1 MSKGG
6 KANMEATVEQMENI
20 GDMATRKKNLPKKT
34 GAKPKTK
41 AAKPKILSRW
51 AKSKKT
57 KRK

>member
-1 MSKGG
+1 
-6 KANMEATVEQMENI
+6 MEATVEQMENI